1 MTIKCDPNVTQT
13 LTSWQCTSCRLVC
26 LIFVL
31 FLLVWLGSID
41 RTFTECLGE
50 VLFLCHWVWLDL
62 SLRTERTEWKKNAK
76 TWHSI
81 VSSYCHLS
89 RLPASRTHCIGGERI
104 TQSSGLDKHEMYTHM
119 LVMYTYGQTHTPSPL
134 WSVYWKACTSL
145 SVSSTLLPTWV
156 SERWA
161 TKTRYQKVIET
172 SCKWTYR

>member
-1 MTIKCDPNVTQT
+1 MFLMTVKCHPNVTQT

-31 FLLVWLGSID
+31 FLLVWFGSIH

-62 SLRTERTEWKKNAK
+62 SLRTERPEWKKNAK

-119 LVMYTYGQTHTPSPL
+119 LVMYTYGHTH
-134 WSVYWKACTSL
+134 
-145 SVSSTLLPTWV
+145 LLPYGQCTGKPVPVWV
-156 SERWA
+156 SHPHSFQPEWVKDERP
-161 TKTRYQKVIET
+161 RHVI
-172 SCKWTYR
+172 KRW